1 MGDYL
6 LFRLYGP
13 MAAWGD
19 VAVGEVRPSQTHPG
33 RSAALGLVAAALGVL
48 RDDEP
53 ALEALDRAYGVAV
66 RIERAGDLLRDY
78 HTVQTPPARRGAVW
92 PTRRDE
98 LAEASLY
105 TLLSTRDYRCDARY
119 TVAIWVR
126 NGNAPHTLE
135 ALAAALRAPRFPL
148 YLGRKSCPPALPL
161 APRMVTAGSLRN
173 AFAAVDLLPALQGE
187 GYPWPRGD
195 DPVRVCWDDHDVH
208 GYEQVSTVIRRDA
221 VRHRGRWQF
230 DERQEHQG
238 FHSPGED

>member
-33 RSAALGLVAAALGVL
+33 RSAVLGLVAAALG
-48 RDDEP
+48 
-53 ALEALDRAYGVAV
+53 LDRDQHAALAELEPAYGVAV

-92 PTRRDE
+92 RTRRDE
-98 LAEASLY
+98 LAEANLY
-105 TLLSTRDYRCDARY
+105 TILSTRDYRCDARY

-126 NGNAPHTLE
+126 NAKPPLSLE
-135 ALAAALRAPRFPL
+135 ALAAALSAPRFPL

-161 APRMVTAGSLRN
+161 APRVVAAETLRD
-173 AFAAVDLLPALQGE
+173 AFAAMELLPALQGD

-195 DPVRVCWDDHDVH
+195 DPMRVCWDEHDAH
-208 GYEQVSTVIRRDA
+208 GYEQVSAVIRRDA
-221 VRHRGRWQF
+221 VRDRGRWQF

-238 FHSPGED
+238 FHPPGEG